1 MNKVLPV
8 RVWSDKDHNG
18 KTRIWRQ
25 YEGGEPFLYVEIHYD
40 YRHTSNVEQLVLAR
54 CIVDMIGGGE
64 NSSY

>member
-8 RVWSDKDHNG
+8 KVWSDKDHNG

-54 CIVDMIGGGE
+54 RIVDMLGGGE
-64 NSSY
+64 NNA

>member
-25 YEGGEPFLYVEIHYD
+25 YEGGEPFVYVEIHYD
-40 YRHTSNVEQLVLAR
+40 YRHTSNAEQLVLAR
-54 CIVDMIGGGE
+54 RIIDMLGGGE
-64 NSSY
+64 NNA